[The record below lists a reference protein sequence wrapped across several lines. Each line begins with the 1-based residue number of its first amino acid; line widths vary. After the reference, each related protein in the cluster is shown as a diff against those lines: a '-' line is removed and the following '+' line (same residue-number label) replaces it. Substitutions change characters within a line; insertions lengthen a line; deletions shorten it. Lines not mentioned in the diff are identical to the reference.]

1 VAAISCPL
9 SVKVLGRSEK
19 AAEIP
24 GRSNV
29 DITKG
34 EGYNLNLT
42 KILEK
47 PNFNL

>member
-1 VAAISCPL
+1 VVAISCPL
-9 SVKVLGRSEK
+9 LVKVLGVSEK
-19 AAEIP
+19 AAEILEL
-24 GRSNV
+24 

-47 PNFNL
+47 PNF

>member
-1 VAAISCPL
+1 
-9 SVKVLGRSEK
+9 VKVLGVSEE
-19 AAEIP
+19 ADEIP

-34 EGYNLNLT
+34 EVYNLT

-47 PNFNL
+47 PNF